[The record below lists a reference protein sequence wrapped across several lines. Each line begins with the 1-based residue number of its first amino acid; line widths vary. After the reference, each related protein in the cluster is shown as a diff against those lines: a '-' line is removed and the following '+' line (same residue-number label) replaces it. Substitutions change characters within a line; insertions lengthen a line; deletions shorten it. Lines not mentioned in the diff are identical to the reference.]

1 MKLNALFLYLVFSLF
16 GMGLAGEIEKMSP
29 RRMLELWK
37 LEDNRSE
44 IPLGFEDWSNA
55 GEYKTELT
63 SMKANG
69 EKMKSTARVV
79 EKIVEGK
86 FIVYRV
92 FFTPDA
98 PVDIYGIYSYEK
110 ENDLYY
116 KAAYVKGKQGTE
128 ADGFERFASFIGC
141 RYPGTDIY
149 SYTQLENN
157 LPEKTLIIETQTK
170 EQVEWREVM
179 ITNDGDF
186 IQQNHGNAV
195 PVRKKL

>member
-1 MKLNALFLYLVFSLF
+1 MKINKIFLYLVFSLF
-16 GMGLAGEIEKMSP
+16 GMGLAGESEKMSP
-29 RRMLELWK
+29 KRMLELWK

-55 GEYKTELT
+55 GEYKTEVT
-63 SMKANG
+63 STKANG

-79 EKIVEGK
+79 EKIVKGK

-98 PVDIYGIYSYEK
+98 PVDIYGVYSYEK

-116 KAAYVKGKQGTE
+116 KAVYVKGKQGTE

-149 SYTQLENN
+149 SYTQLENK
-157 LPEKTLIIETQTK
+157 LPQKTLIIETQTN
-170 EQVEWREVM
+170 EQAEWREVM

-186 IQQNHGNAV
+186 IQQSLGKAI